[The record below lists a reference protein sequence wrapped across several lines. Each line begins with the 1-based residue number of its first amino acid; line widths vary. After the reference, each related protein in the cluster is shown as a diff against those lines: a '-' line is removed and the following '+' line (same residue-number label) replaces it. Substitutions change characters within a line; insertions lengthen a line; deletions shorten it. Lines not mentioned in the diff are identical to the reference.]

1 MSLGSIAFV
10 QVRLQFVDDVVVV
23 LYVSQNDAVDWLYSV
38 LRVDRAGDN
47 DDELGDNRDSVCHV
61 EHCPG

>member
-23 LYVSQNDAVDWLYSV
+23 LYDPVDWLYSV

-61 EHCPG
+61 EHCLG